1 MKIKELLDL
10 SAKAE
15 AGTQGNVDEA
25 KARLL
30 TLGGDLVTVAKS
42 EDRELDDDEQAA
54 LKAAAGA
61 IDKLDATAA
70 KVKESAAVM
79 AKFGT
84 MTPVKSAATGHHSSE
99 WNGGAPGGGGEA
111 TDAEARL
118 NFRAKAATIHIASK
132 MADPS
137 GAKALASSGDV
148 ITGTPLDTTIYE
160 QGRVANSALAILP
173 FKQRPVQYQYL
184 RQTVRDNNAA
194 PVAVGQLKPESKYGL
209 TSIDGK
215 LTVIAHVSEPTPEYW
230 LLDNQSLQ
238 GFVQT
243 EMQYGLERAVEGQVI
258 GGDGT
263 GENLTG
269 ILGTSGV
276 VDIPF
281 DTDPTTTVRTGI
293 TALELLGYA
302 GGGIILHPLA
312 WQQIELSRRADGTP
326 DLGSGIPVDRAA
338 QRLWGLRIAVS
349 NAVPVGTGIL
359 FDLGA
364 LAVTGDGNVRTQWS
378 SGVADDFSRN
388 QVRARTEG
396 RFGLDVYR
404 PNGIVK
410 LDLDAAA

>member
-10 SAKAE
+10 TAKAD

-30 TLGGDLVTVAKS
+30 TLGGDLVTVAKA
-42 EDRELDDDEQAA
+42 EERELDDDEQAA

-61 IDKLDATAA
+61 IDKLDATA
-70 KVKESAAVM
+70 VQIKESAAVM
-79 AKFGT
+79 AKFGG
-84 MTPVKSAATGHHSSE
+84 MIRTPGTGVPADGDDFHG
-99 WNGGAPGGGGEA
+99 NRGGGGEA

-118 NFRAKAATIHIASK
+118 NFRAKAATINIASK
-132 MADPS
+132 MADPT

-160 QGRVANSALAILP
+160 QGRVSNSALAILP

-184 RQTVRDNNAA
+184 RQTVRDNQAA
-194 PVAVGQLKPESKYGL
+194 PVAVGALKPESKYGI
-209 TSIDGK
+209 TSVDGK
-215 LTVIAHVSEPTPEYW
+215 LSVIAHVSEPTPEYW

-238 GFVQT
+238 SFVQT

-258 GGDGT
+258 GGNGT

-349 NAVPVGTGIL
+349 NAVPTNTGIL